1 MQKVRPVSDE
11 LSRMWCS
18 LPAALVLLTARSGN
32 TFDIR
37 NRNRQRSSLP
47 QEIFRD
53 DVEPENGGKVPEAAL
68 LR

>member
-1 MQKVRPVSDE
+1 MR
-11 LSRMWCS
+11 CS
-18 LPAALVLLTARSGN
+18 LPAALVLLAAPSGN

-37 NRNRQRSSLP
+37 NRNRQRPRLP

-68 LR
+68 LRYTESLVSLTRLI